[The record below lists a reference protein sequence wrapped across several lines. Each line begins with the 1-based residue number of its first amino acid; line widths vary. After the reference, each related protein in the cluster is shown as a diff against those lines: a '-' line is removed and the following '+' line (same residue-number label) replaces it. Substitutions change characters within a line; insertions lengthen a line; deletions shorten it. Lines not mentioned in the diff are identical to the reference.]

1 MRVVLTYWE
10 ALSDVSELS
19 LKSLL
24 YFSSNGSYCILIIPI
39 DRYSNDVFF
48 QYRCRYRCW
57 RLEYDNSLW
66 RYCSCCDSL
75 WIVMLLIP
83 HWPLPLCNTPHPTH
97 PPLRWSTNKWA
108 NTQAAAHPQLLVNLP
123 KYFELLCHKSYQL
136 LSNDSIDAIT
146 VEMFLCQKMNFC
158 HFLIKIPIK
167 VEKSYKHLQI
177 TPI

>member
-1 MRVVLTYWE
+1 MSQISKCPNMRVVLTYWE

-66 RYCSCCDSL
+66 RYCSCCCDSL

-83 HWPLPLCNTPHPTH
+83 HWPLPLCNNPHPPPP
-97 PPLRWSTNKWA
+97 PPLCVDQQPNEQTRRRQLIHNSWSIYQNTLNFYVTNHISSSA
-108 NTQAAAHPQLLVNLP
+108 MILL
-123 KYFELLCHKSYQL
+123 
-136 LSNDSIDAIT
+136 
-146 VEMFLCQKMNFC
+146 MR
-158 HFLIKIPIK
+158 
-167 VEKSYKHLQI
+167 
-177 TPI
+177 